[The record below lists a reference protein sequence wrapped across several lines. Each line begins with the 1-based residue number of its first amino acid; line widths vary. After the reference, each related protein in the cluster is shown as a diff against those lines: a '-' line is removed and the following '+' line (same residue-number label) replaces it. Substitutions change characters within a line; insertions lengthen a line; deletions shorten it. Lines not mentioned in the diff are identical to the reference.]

1 MEENYYKIKEK
12 NIEGGDFM
20 KKTFS
25 ILLTAL
31 FLLNSL
37 FVSVSFAADAPSWE
51 GVTQNSDGSISVDA
65 NSSGTYTFNPASQSA
80 AINFFWELPNKK
92 IAAGDDYIF
101 EALSGDTLVAK
112 VIFTAES
119 NAFKSS
125 YAIKGGTIVSRDT
138 AFQNQSG
145 NMRITIDKTS
155 KTYMA
160 RNYNGS
166 WAIETIL
173 ASGLCVNDFESIDT
187 LKITCG
193 AQGLKIKN
201 VSAGVPSNFG
211 LQNSGYVKSY
221 NFEDRT
227 IGTSVTGIYDFS
239 RGSNASAGTI
249 IADPTDS
256 SNKVLKVNG
265 NMAQLRLTE
274 KGVGL
279 TGNIFFEQRVY
290 FPTTLSVHFPEIVQ
304 FGGNGVDGYRKII
317 DSLQTGTIFGLDIDG
332 KSGPK
337 FRNTKFADHNK
348 WIDLLYLIDV
358 PNKKVKLFTDGKPF
372 EADGKTEFPLGNVDF
387 INNLQYYITTAGS
400 GAEFYVDD
408 ISIGMYAPFTYTGDG
423 LTFSEENKSVTGISE
438 SDTAESLL
446 NKITLSDPKATA
458 VLKDYS
464 GNEKKS
470 GELSVGDYI
479 VLTDASGN
487 YSLTFNL
494 TELFGLNIKSS
505 FADFNISSKT
515 VTLKSG
521 YTLSELTSG
530 IVSQKAYEISKDT
543 QGEIVSGDIIT
554 ITLDGVAL
562 QFKAVISDDDG
573 DYRLNW
579 NFENKTLAQN
589 GSTNIPGNPS
599 SSTVGI
605 FTEAN
610 GNNAL
615 ILSTDGYTGNARELI
630 YSRYNLNSALTGVF
644 NAEFDVLVSSFTE
657 ADGFEAEFP
666 FYNQTD
672 YGVGG
677 AANPIIYVGI
687 NDSGYITAKST
698 ADRTVLTFTDEK
710 ITANTWAHIS
720 VVNRGDGKFD
730 ICLNGKKLNSEP
742 IEYSYLQGSEG
753 PVINRFQ
760 PAFYTRAENGTQN
773 LSRTVLLDN
782 FKVGEVKPEIS
793 KISYILS
800 DGTAYAKNTQIPA
813 NLKTVSL
820 KLDASHGTYS
830 YSDTALQKSVKVYNE
845 NGEEILYTGAF
856 NAQTNSFNMTFDKIK
871 DNTSYR
877 IVVTDLKTDYE
888 SASYN
893 AEFAFDIVKGE
904 VTASI
909 ESAHEYGEIYAI
921 YSVTNETSEPVDI
934 MLALAVYK
942 NGKIIG
948 FDMKNVT
955 LASGT
960 SISEDDGVLALEA
973 PESFTEY
980 KAFVW
985 NAKTLTPYVN
995 VQ

>member
-80 AINFFWELPNKK
+80 AINFFWELPDKK

-101 EALSGDTLVAK
+101 EVLSGDTLVAK

-125 YAIKGGTIVSRDT
+125 YAINGGTIVSRDT
-138 AFQNQSG
+138 AFGNLSG

-193 AQGLKIKN
+193 AQGLKIQK

-211 LQNSGYVKSY
+211 LQNSGHIKSY
-221 NFEDRT
+221 DFEDRT
-227 IGTSVTGIYDFS
+227 VGTSVTGIYDFS

-249 IADPTDS
+249 IADPEDS
-256 SNKVLKVNG
+256 SNKVLKVTG
-265 NMAQLRLTE
+265 NMIMVRTAE
-274 KGVGL
+274 KGAGY
-279 TGNIFFEQRVY
+279 TGNVFFKQRVY
-290 FPTTLSVHFPEIVQ
+290 FPGNKSVRFPNIVQ
-304 FGGNGVDGYRKII
+304 FGGNNNSGFKEII
-317 DSLQTGTIFGLDIDG
+317 SSIQTGPIFGFDING
-332 KSGPK
+332 SQ
-337 FRNTKFADHNK
+337 FRNTKFADQNK
-348 WIDLLYLIDV
+348 WIDVTYLIDI
-358 PNKKVKLFTDGKPF
+358 PNKKASFLVDGELFKV
-372 EADGKTEFPLGNVDF
+372 DGKTEFPLEDVDF
-387 INNLQYYITTAGS
+387 INNLQYTTSATD
-400 GAEFYVDD
+400 AEFYVDD
-408 ISIGMYAPFTYTGDG
+408 IKIGMYAPFTYSGEG
-423 LTFSEENKSVTGISE
+423 LTFSLKDKSVTGISE

-470 GELSVGDYI
+470 GALSVGDYI

-521 YTLSELTSG
+521 YTLSELTAG

-579 NFENKTLAQN
+579 NFENKMLAQN

-615 ILSTDGYTGNARELI
+615 ILSTDGYTGSARELI

-657 ADGFEAEFP
+657 GDGFEAEFP

-687 NDSGYITAKST
+687 NDSGYVTAKST

-942 NGKIIG
+942 NGKITG

-973 PESFTEY
+973 PASFTEY